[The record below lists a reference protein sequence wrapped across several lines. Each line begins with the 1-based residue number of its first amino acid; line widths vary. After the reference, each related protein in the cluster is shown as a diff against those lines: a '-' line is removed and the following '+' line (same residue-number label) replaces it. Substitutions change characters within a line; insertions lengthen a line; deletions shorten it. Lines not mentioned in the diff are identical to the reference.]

1 MSVLADPDLRHLLH
15 LMGDHGLFEH
25 ALGTERRREH
35 GYCTDDNARLLVVAT
50 RARPSADATSLARR
64 AMEFVRS
71 SLAPDGR
78 VRNRMDDAGQWTD
91 EPTTEDCWGRVVWAC
106 GVAAAHSP
114 DDDIRLDAVHV
125 LTVSLAQSSPWPH
138 AMAFAALGAAEVMG
152 VDRENP
158 AARRLLMRTLAT
170 IGPVPSGDW
179 CWPTQRL
186 GYANA
191 SLAEALIAAGS
202 VVNSQADLDRGLR
215 MLAWLLE
222 RETRTGHLSV
232 APAGGSG
239 PEDRGPLFD
248 QQPIEVAALA
258 DACARAVAVTGDRS
272 WGRGIVAAA
281 EWFDGHND
289 VGLVMFDPDTGGGYD
304 GLHADRVNLNQGA
317 ESTLALVSTRQ
328 RAAEFALGA

>member
-1 MSVLADPDLRHLLH
+1 MSTEPDPDLRHLLH

-25 ALGTERRREH
+25 ALGTEPRREH

-50 RARPSADATSLARR
+50 RARPSADATALSRR
-64 AMEFVRS
+64 ALSF
-71 SLAPDGR
+71 LASAVASDGR
-78 VRNRMDDAGQWTD
+78 VRNRMNDAGRWTD
-91 EPTTEDCWGRVVWAC
+91 EASTDDCWGRLVWAC

-114 DDDIRLDAVHV
+114 DVDVRHDAVMT
-125 LTVSLAQSSPWPH
+125 LTTSMTLSSPWQH
-138 AMAFAALGAAEVMG
+138 SMAFAALGAAEVMA
-152 VDRENP
+152 VDRSNP
-158 AARRLLMRTLAT
+158 AARRLLMRALVT
-170 IGPVPSGDW
+170 IGPLPSGEW
-179 CWPTQRL
+179 SWPTPRL
-186 GYANA
+186 EYANA
-191 SLAEALIAAGS
+191 ALAEALITAGS
-202 VVNSQADLDRGLR
+202 TVGSQADLDRGLR

-272 WGRGIVAAA
+272 WGRGITAAA
-281 EWFDGHND
+281 AWFDGAND
-289 VGLVMFDPDTGGGYD
+289 VGLVMFDPVSGGGYD

-317 ESTLALVSTRQ
+317 ESTLALISTRQ

>member
-1 MSVLADPDLRHLLH
+1 MSAEPDPDLRHLLH
-15 LMGDHGLFEH
+15 LMGEHGLFEH
-25 ALGTERRREH
+25 ALGTEPRREH
-35 GYCTDDNARLLVVAT
+35 GYCTDDNARLLVVAA

-64 AMEFVRS
+64 SLAFLVS
-71 SLAPDGR
+71 SVAPDGR
-78 VRNRMDDAGQWTD
+78 VRNRMNDAGRWTD
-91 EPTTEDCWGRVVWAC
+91 EPTTEDCWGRFVWAC

-114 DDDIRLDAVHV
+114 DADVRHDAVQA
-125 LTVSLAQSSPWPH
+125 LTTAITQSAPWPH
-138 AMAFAALGAAEVMG
+138 SMAFAALGASEVMA
-152 VDRENP
+152 VDSSNL

-170 IGPVPSGDW
+170 IGPLPSGDW
-179 CWPTQRL
+179 CWPSKRL
-186 GYANA
+186 EYANA
-191 SLAEALIAAGS
+191 ALAEALIAAGS
-202 VVNSQADLDRGLR
+202 TVSSPADLDRGLR

-239 PEDRGPLFD
+239 PEDRGPMFD

-272 WGRGIVAAA
+272 WGRGITAAA
-281 EWFDGHND
+281 EWFQGHND
-289 VGLVMFDPDTGGGYD
+289 LGLVMFDPVSGGGYD